1 MARRSG
7 SSGGSGMSAG
17 PMNTI
22 IAGFVG
28 LLVIVAIVILGPILA
43 GSIDDAVPY
52 VGTCSYTNTSE
63 PIDFTEYGRCG
74 DTNVSQGRVTGTF
87 TDAEDAAAEWNTI
100 SNPDLPTGESLWST
114 NVVIGGVVILVFFIA
129 LAIYY
134 IRVIA

>member
-1 MARRSG
+1 
-7 SSGGSGMSAG
+7 MSAG

-28 LLVIVAIVILGPILA
+28 LLVIVAVVILGPVLA
-43 GSIDDAVPY
+43 GSIQDAVPDMA
-52 VGTCSYTNTSE
+52 VDSVWNS
-63 PIDFTEYGRCG
+63 
-74 DTNVSQGRVTGTF
+74 TF
-87 TDAEDAAAEWNTI
+87 
-100 SNPDLPTGESLWST
+100 NPDLPTGESIWST

>member
-7 SSGGSGMSAG
+7 DGGGMSAG

-28 LLVIVAIVILGPILA
+28 LLVIVAIVILGPVLA
-43 GSIDDAVPY
+43 GSIQDAVPDPAPESAWNATY
-52 VGTCSYTNTSE
+52 NT
-63 PIDFTEYGRCG
+63 
-74 DTNVSQGRVTGTF
+74 
-87 TDAEDAAAEWNTI
+87 
-100 SNPDLPTGESLWST
+100 DLPTGESLWTT
-114 NVVIGGVVILVFFIA
+114 NVVIGGVVVLVFFIA

>member
-1 MARRSG
+1 MARR
-7 SSGGSGMSAG
+7 GGDGGGMSAG

-28 LLVIVAIVILGPILA
+28 LLVVVAIIILGPVLA
-43 GSIDDAVPY
+43 GSIQDAVPAQGPTSAWNATY
-52 VGTCSYTNTSE
+52 NT
-63 PIDFTEYGRCG
+63 
-74 DTNVSQGRVTGTF
+74 
-87 TDAEDAAAEWNTI
+87 
-100 SNPDLPTGESLWST
+100 DLPTGEDTWST